1 MVGEQGKYQNGK
13 LIQFLYGNHEMT
25 PSANLLL
32 NYRQAVT
39 QWAPFSGMPEQAI
52 DFFLGRCEQLYFESG
67 EVVTSPSDGVLQRLY
82 LIRTG
87 EIVSTTSAMSGQQ
100 VTGSAHH
107 FHAGDFFP
115 LGAYIGE
122 RPVAHVYQAKGD
134 TFVLAIDR
142 ASVTELT
149 ESSPVFSH
157 FLNHRMRQ
165 LLDLSRQALSQQ
177 FAANALAE
185 QAWERP
191 LSVFVKRLP
200 VYCSAETPLKSALLQ
215 MNELNIGCMI
225 VVDEA
230 TRPIGILTRHDLLN
244 RVILAGVSLETPM
257 GGLMVQP
264 VVSMDEQETV
274 LDAMLTMSHRRIRH
288 IPVTRAGVLVGVVSE
303 RDFFALQQRDI
314 KTVSTGIHSAR
325 SIDELVQMSAQ
336 TRELAHTLLG
346 QGVQARQLTQLI
358 SHLNDL
364 LTKQLIG
371 LLAQAY
377 EVNAAHYCW
386 LSLGS
391 EGREEQ
397 TIATDQDNAMVVSDS
412 CSDDDKANLRAF
424 AKAVNLGLDRCGFP
438 LCKGGIMAGEEKCFK
453 TAHDW
458 VAQFAHWQ
466 NQGSPEDLLNA
477 SIFFDCRPIA
487 GNEALAEGLL
497 TQIAASASIP
507 RFLKQLTSNALTR
520 SPGLNWLGRFATD
533 KDGQLDLKLQGTAVA
548 VDAARILSLAA
559 HTGQTNTR
567 QRLESV
573 GEHLQAK
580 RTDIDNWIDAFEF
593 LQMLRLRMQIESVG
607 KGHNPNAVQVDALR
621 DIDQRILKVSL
632 RSLQNMQTHL
642 ELDYQR

>member
-1 MVGEQGKYQNGK
+1 
-13 LIQFLYGNHEMT
+13 MT
-25 PSANLLL
+25 PSSNLIA
-32 NYRQAVT
+32 NYRQVVT
-39 QWAPFSGMPEQAI
+39 QWAPFSGMPDQAI
-52 DFFLGRCEQLYFESG
+52 DFFLARCEQLYFETG
-67 EVVTSPSDGVLQRLY
+67 EVVTHPNDGVLQRLY

-87 EIVSTTSAMSGQQ
+87 EIVSTTDALAGQQ
-100 VTGSAHH
+100 ITGSAHH

-115 LGAYIGE
+115 LGAFIGE

-157 FLNHRMRQ
+157 FLTHRMRQ

-177 FAANALAE
+177 FAAQALAE

-191 LSVFVKRLP
+191 LSAFLKRTP
-200 VYCSAETPLKSALLQ
+200 VYCSPTTPLKAALLQ

-225 VVDEA
+225 VADDGR
-230 TRPIGILTRHDLLN
+230 RPIGILTRHDLLN
-244 RVILAGVSLETPM
+244 RVILAKVDMQTPM
-257 GGLMVQP
+257 ADLMVHP
-264 VVSMDEQETV
+264 IVSMDEHQTV

-288 IPVTRAGVLVGVVSE
+288 IPVTRAGLLVGVVSE

-314 KTVSTGIHSAR
+314 KSVSTGIHSAR
-325 SIDELVQMSAQ
+325 SVDDLVQMSVQ
-336 TRELAHTLLG
+336 TRALAHTLLG

-364 LTKQLIG
+364 LTKQLIT
-371 LLAQAY
+371 LLEQ
-377 EVNAAHYCW
+377 EHGVNTAHYCW

-397 TIATDQDNAMVVSDS
+397 TIATDQDNAMVVSDD
-412 CSDDDKANLRAF
+412 CTDDEKATLRVF

-438 LCKGGIMAGEEKCFK
+438 LCKGGIMAGEDKCFK
-453 TAHDW
+453 TAHEW
-458 VAQFAHWQ
+458 VSQFAQWQ
-466 NQGSPEDLLNA
+466 NQGSPDDLLNA

-487 GNEALAEGLL
+487 GNESLAQGLL
-497 TQIAASASIP
+497 AQIAASASIP

-533 KDGQLDLKLQGTAVA
+533 KDGHLDLKMQGTAVA

-559 HTGQTNTR
+559 QTGRTNTR
-567 QRLESV
+567 DRLESV
-573 GEHLQAK
+573 GEQLQAK
-580 RTDIDNWIDAFEF
+580 RADINNWIDAFEF
-593 LQMLRLRMQIESVG
+593 LQMLRLRMQIENVG
-607 KGHNPNAVQVDALR
+607 NDRNPNEVEVDALR

-632 RSLQNMQTHL
+632 RSLQHLQTHL
-642 ELDYQR
+642 ELEYQR